1 MTDSPIDENEVQ
13 SHISR
18 TRGSTISRA
27 NNSSKSDQNLDTSN
41 SATSRAKNSNKND
54 QNLDTSISTRK
65 ITRCY
70 FKIDITDN
78 TGTLTAIVTETLAE
92 KILAMRA
99 EQVYGI
105 VVVQGST
112 TKAATQNSQSK
123 NW

>member
-65 ITRCY
+65 ITRWLKQTYLCNFDIMEEISCKLYQRRPLGWPFDVPTSKDSDY
-70 FKIDITDN
+70 FKH
-78 TGTLTAIVTETLAE
+78 
-92 KILAMRA
+92 
-99 EQVYGI
+99 
-105 VVVQGST
+105 QGH
-112 TKAATQNSQSK
+112 KP
-123 NW
+123 